1 MFSKKS
7 VIHVLFVFM
16 MVLLLAAC
24 GGPAEAPAVEEE
36 AAAEEAVVEEPA
48 EEAEEAAEAEE
59 PAKEAAM
66 EAPTTVKI
74 AYFFTGPLDEPWA
87 QAMFGAVQ
95 RVKENAPMG
104 LEIEDKW
111 FEKVP
116 IDDYEKFIRDVI
128 ETEEFDIIWLHD
140 ASAGTDPVDTL
151 VAEYPDQI
159 FPITASNYHPAGG
172 NAFWIQAYAHEP
184 AYLSGVIAGMVTET
198 NTIGMVS
205 GFPYASVNHPLNAFV
220 AGARSVNPEVKFK
233 SAYIEAWW
241 DPVKAKETA
250 LAQIEAGADLIYSER
265 YGGFE
270 AARDKGIYA
279 FGNQS
284 DVHDLAPETII
295 TSPLMYWDPSV
306 AYMIELWYDNQVN
319 GTAFDAPSEEPVF
332 FLMKDGGSALAP
344 LYQFEDELPTEVL
357 DAYNAAKEQIL
368 SGELEVELKFDA
380 VESDQ

>member
-7 VIHVLFVFM
+7 VIWVLSVLT

-24 GGPAEAPAVEEE
+24 GGPADAPPAAEE
-36 AAAEEAVVEEPA
+36 AAAVEEPA
-48 EEAEEAAEAEE
+48 EEAEEPAEEEAAAEA
-59 PAKEAAM
+59 
-66 EAPTTVKI
+66 PTKVKI

-116 IDDYEKFIRDVI
+116 IDDYEKFIRDVV
-128 ETEEFDIIWLHD
+128 ETGEFDIIWLHD
-140 ASAGTDPVDTL
+140 ASAGVDPVDNL

-159 FPITASNYHPAGG
+159 FPITASNYHPAGD
-172 NAFWIQAYAHEP
+172 NAYWIQAYAHEP
-184 AYLSGVIAGMVTET
+184 AYLSGIIAGMVTET
-198 NTIGMVS
+198 NVIGMVS
-205 GFPYASVNHPLNAFV
+205 GFPYASVNHLLNAFV
-220 AGARSVNPEVKFK
+220 AGARSVNPDVKFK

-250 LAQIEAGADLIYSER
+250 LAQIEAGADVIYSER

-306 AYMIELWYDNQVN
+306 SYMIELWYDNQVN

-344 LYQFEDELPTEVL
+344 LYQFEDELPAEVL
-357 DAYNAAKEQIL
+357 EAYNAALEQIL
-368 SGELEVELKFDA
+368 AGELEIELSFES
-380 VESDQ
+380 VESD